1 VPLVAI
7 GLLGAGP
14 AEMGLL
20 SASGTAAFI
29 VLGLLAGVIAD
40 RFPRR
45 SVMIVVNLLSV
56 VAIAAIPAAAALGAL
71 RMELLYAVEFVTGCC
86 GVVGEVAFQSFL
98 PRLVGRDRLL
108 AGNALIRSIGSVTE
122 IVGPSAAGVIIQI
135 LTAPVAIIF
144 DAVGWAVTAALTF
157 LIRVDEPPA
166 PARAP
171 GRRVWHDV
179 LEGLRYVLGDPALR
193 AIAAGGGTHNFFS
206 NGALVAL
213 YILYANQ
220 VLGLGPIELGIAF
233 SFGGPGALV
242 GSILAPRYAR
252 WFGMRSTLVQMQ
264 LLTGVSRSL
273 IPLAIF
279 VPQPIVLVAAGE
291 LLLGVVRAI
300 FNVNQVSLR
309 QAMTPD
315 HLQGRMTAS
324 IRFLMWS
331 IVPVGALLGG
341 FGGESIGLQ
350 ATMTIAAIGTT
361 LAAGW
366 FLFVPASEK

>member
-1 VPLVAI
+1 
-7 GLLGAGP
+7 
-14 AEMGLL
+14 MGLL
-20 SASGTAAFI
+20 NASGTAAFI

-45 SVMIVVNLLSV
+45 AVLVVVNLLSV
-56 VAIAAIPAAAALGAL
+56 VAIATIPAAAALGAL

-144 DAVGWAVTAALTF
+144 DAVGWAVSAVLTF

-171 GRRVWHDV
+171 GHRIWHDV
-179 LEGLRYVLGDPALR
+179 LEGLRFVLGDPALR
-193 AIAAGGGTHNFFS
+193 AIAAGGATHNFFS

-242 GSILAPRYAR
+242 GSILALRYAR
-252 WFGMRSTLVQMQ
+252 WFGMRSTLVHMQ
-264 LLTGVSRSL
+264 LLTGLSRSL

-291 LLLGVVRAI
+291 LLLGIVRAI
-300 FNVNQVSLR
+300 LNVNVVSLR

-315 HLQGRMTAS
+315 HLQGRMSAS

-331 IVPVGALLGG
+331 VVPFGALLGG
-341 FGGESIGLQ
+341 LGGERIGLQ
-350 ATMTIAAIGTT
+350 ATMTIAAFGTT
-361 LAAGW
+361 LAAAA
-366 FLFVPASEK
+366 FMFVPTGEAQTV